1 MKTSPRSLRLTEQG
15 IQALKVLEEMDPD
28 KSRTDIV
35 SEALIAK
42 ADAAAAAKPVSFRL
56 LDPKEFLSLQ
66 ASLAETL
73 STHRQLRSS
82 LIRARPANKEQAERL
97 SKAIE
102 NADAEID
109 RLAELRQELA
119 QLARTTAPLTHD
131 DYRKIETLIKWI
143 GGRVKKAENDEPQK
157 QIYELELRLLSSL
170 II

>member
-1 MKTSPRSLRLTEQG
+1 LRLTEQG
-15 IQALKVLEEMDPD
+15 IQALKVLEQLDSD

-35 SEALIAK
+35 SEALIAR

-66 ASLAETL
+66 ASLAEIVT
-73 STHRQLRSS
+73 THRKLRTS

-102 NADAEID
+102 NADAEIE

-119 QLARTTAPLTHD
+119 QLARTTAPLTD
-131 DYRKIETLIKWI
+131 QDYKRIEVLIKWLRE
-143 GGRVKKAENDEPQK
+143 RVKKAENDEPQK